1 VTASEGNRIKD
12 CVLLPK
18 SHKIINKGLTKAH
31 GDLIWYQSKYPK
43 FKFNLCYTP
52 FRVKI
57 LNSNMRKLTKHTE
70 QVRAISTLTESK
82 SSQVSEGWPSS
93 LHVRLHPSNKADA
106 LLDLTLL
113 SLRLMWKAISSHSQG
128 L

>member
-52 FRVKI
+52 F
-57 LNSNMRKLTKHTE
+57 
-70 QVRAISTLTESK
+70 ESK
-82 SSQVSEGWPSS
+82 DPKFKYAKTYQAYGTSEGNIDFD
-93 LHVRLHPSNKADA
+93 RIKE
-106 LLDLTLL
+106 LT
-113 SLRLMWKAISSHSQG
+113 SK
-128 L
+128 